1 VTTMRSYRK
10 LAVIL
15 AHLAFAGTCLATWV
29 MGQHYA
35 PELIGAQIVI
45 LPLILGVAGFWI
57 WFGFWS
63 ADVFREPRQDDK
75 Q

>member
-1 VTTMRSYRK
+1 MHSFRK
-10 LAVIL
+10 LAVIV
-15 AHLAFAGTCLATWV
+15 AHLAFVAACYATWA

-45 LPLILGVAGFWI
+45 LPMILGIAGFWI

-63 ADVFREPRQDDK
+63 APVFRADGQGGKP
-75 Q
+75 